1 MADVEFSLGMVWLW
15 SSCDTVRRGFGVLFG
30 VVAVI
35 VGISKKSICL
45 NISLTSFVRHLPASI
60 LRYN

>member
-35 VGISKKSICL
+35 VGISKNL
-45 NISLTSFVRHLPASI
+45 FV
-60 LRYN
+60 